1 MHALLTIALLNPFI
15 SIFASASRL
24 NINAKTFTLDEN
36 SALKLCLND
45 KSFDEVETLATAT
58 SPSKVSPKR
67 ISGNSV
73 FEYLRQGVPVP
84 EEVASIE
91 NIEESKTEV
100 DSVTNDVE
108 EVKNCS
114 SGEPSLCHL
123 EASED
128 IDTEYRK
135 SPVQEPK
142 AAAQKPK
149 VIVRNLIPRVHEKA
163 NTTNDFDS
171 LPELDA
177 LLRAPDTDSYMVH
190 LADPL
195 GRPGRKIDRLAKLME
210 LPISIKHNKLSS
222 NNVSCFLISNSY
234 SSNLLVRNKI
244 IGSKFFS
251 FKVNV
256 GRRKME
262 FRIQEILR
270 FLARSKTLPRAIL
283 ASHLRF
289 RAFEDCYTWTI
300 ILNDEY
306 EHIAHDFH
314 RKFSKSIGTTEMGTW

>member
-1 MHALLTIALLNPFI
+1 MHVLLTIALLNPFI

-24 NINAKTFTLDEN
+24 NINAKAFTLDEN
-36 SALKLCLND
+36 SALRLCLSD

-84 EEVASIE
+84 EEVA
-91 NIEESKTEV
+91 V
-100 DSVTNDVE
+100 VE
-108 EVKNCS
+108 EIEAESVNNEVEIENCS
-114 SGEPSLCHL
+114 SGEPSPSSCTS

-128 IDTEYRK
+128 IDRK
-135 SPVQEPK
+135 NPVQEPK
-142 AAAQKPK
+142 APAQKPK
-149 VIVRNLIPRVHEKA
+149 VIVRTLIPRVHEK
-163 NTTNDFDS
+163 TTTANDFDS
-171 LPELDA
+171 FPEFGSL
-177 LLRAPDTDSYMVH
+177 APDTDSYMVH

-195 GRPGRKIDRLAKLME
+195 GRPGRKIDRLEKLME
-210 LPISIKHNKLSS
+210 LPISIRHKNLFS
-222 NNVSCFLISNSY
+222 NNISCFLISNSY

-251 FKVNV
+251 FRVNV

-262 FRIQEILR
+262 FRLQEILR
-270 FLARSKTLPRAIL
+270 FLARSKTFPRAIL
-283 ASHLRF
+283 ANHLRF
-289 RAFEDCYTWTI
+289 RAFEDFYTWTI

-306 EHIAHDFH
+306 ENIAHDFH